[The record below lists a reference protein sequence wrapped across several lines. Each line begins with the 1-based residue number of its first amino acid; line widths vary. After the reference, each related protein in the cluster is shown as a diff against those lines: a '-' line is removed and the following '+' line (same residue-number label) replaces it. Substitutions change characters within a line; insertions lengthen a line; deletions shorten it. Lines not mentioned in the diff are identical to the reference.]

1 MHKKKFLFTFS
12 LLGLLL
18 TSCSGGS
25 PYIGEN
31 GNWWVGDTDT
41 GVNASGLEG
50 EKGDK
55 GDKGDK
61 GEDGVSPEVTIGE
74 NGNWFINGEDTGIK
88 AQGEEGEKGKDGK
101 SVVSIEKTSSDGL
114 VDTYTITYSDNSTST
129 FTVTNG
135 EDGIQ
140 GEKGEDGHT
149 PVITIGE
156 NGNWYVDGTD
166 TGIKAKGEDGKDGA
180 DGTDGQDGKS
190 VVSIEKTLSDGL
202 VDTYTISYSDGS
214 TSTFT
219 VTNGEDGIQGEPGED
234 GRTPIITIGENGNW
248 VIDGVDTGIK
258 AKGEDGADGKDGEDG
273 KSAYEIYIEAHPEY
287 TKTEEEWLD
296 DLVNG
301 ELGNKLTH
309 TVTFDT
315 GCEIEVEP
323 ATVEHGEL
331 IPAPTVPKREGY
343 ELVGWYYEGYAAW
356 MFDIL
361 PCLKDMIL
369 VAQWKVSTHTVT
381 LTDQDGRDF
390 ISGTYE
396 YGDTFDYDFRISRA
410 VNKVIDKILD
420 QNGNEVTLPLTVTED
435 MQLTVYFVESITIT
449 FDTQTD
455 EIIEPMTIDNGIE
468 LEELPIPTRENYYFL
483 GRYYMDEGFETK
495 VEYPFNVR
503 RREDLNLVAK
513 WGAISEIGQ
522 FEYTELDET
531 SVAITN
537 YLPVG
542 GEELVIPDGIDGK
555 KVTELWRDAF
565 VSLNIKTVKLG
576 AYVYF
581 IYDNAFSLC
590 KDIETIVYNKVP
602 YMKQSYMSFYG
613 SNNITNVEALPTFDF
628 STLLSVPH
636 GLTKTINFTIKY
648 DVTTEGNNIA
658 QGAPIN
664 LLFNVKFGRGYKTI
678 RNYSIY
684 NSSIISLD
692 FEEGLTKIEV
702 GAFSDL
708 PLLKTVKFPNS
719 LLEIEPKA
727 FLGCYNFTT
736 IVTGNKQANVTLSSF
751 GDSLVQNVY
760 YMGTDEEFNRFT
772 ENFEQDISQLSL
784 RVYTNVKEN
793 DDCYYYVNGTN
804 AWYLLRKTNKFEK
817 VITIP
822 NEIDG
827 LPVSEVREFAIN
839 GPESY
844 AVYVPKEISLIDS
857 RAVNTYNPTVFYIEN
872 TREIDPFMYYAGLA
886 YDESLIGL
894 SVPLY
899 HIFDVSKDQQLLY
912 ESEDM
917 INLYYEQDKLIT
929 LRYLNNETPDVYIN
943 EVDGL
948 SIGRIASFAFA
959 GLTSYQ
965 SITVGSNVSLIDEYS
980 FIGGS
985 LNLIDLRETSITTLN
1000 NILAEAYVANFYT
1013 PKFVN
1018 EIYENYSFKV
1028 DNFYTYNTLTHF
1040 NVSNPK
1046 MINNLYY
1053 SGTEEEWF
1061 NVMKN
1066 IEEIACSIEYNWVE

>member
-18 TSCSGGS
+18 TSCSGNS

-50 EKGDK
+50 EK

-88 AQGEEGEKGKDGK
+88 AQGEKGEDGK
-101 SVVSIEKTSSDGL
+101 SVVSIEKSSSDGL

-149 PVITIGE
+149 SVITIGE
-156 NGNWYVDGTD
+156 NGNWYVDGVD
-166 TGIKAKGEDGKDGA
+166 TGIKAQGESGKDGN
-180 DGTDGQDGKS
+180 S
-190 VVSIEKTLSDGL
+190 VVSIEKTSSDGL

-234 GRTPIITIGENGNW
+234 GKTPVISIGENGNW

-315 GCEIEVEP
+315 GCDIEVEP
-323 ATVEHGEL
+323 VIVEHGEL
-331 IPAPTVPKREGY
+331 IPTPTVPKREGY
-343 ELVGWYYEGYAAW
+343 ELVGWYYEDYTAW

-361 PCLKDMIL
+361 PCLKDMTL
-369 VAQWKVSTHTVT
+369 VAQWRVSVHSVT
-381 LTDQDGRDF
+381 LTDFEGRDF
-390 ISGTYE
+390 ISGTYQ
-396 YGDTFDYDFRISRA
+396 YGNLFDFDFQGTWA
-410 VNKVIDKILD
+410 GNKVIDKILD
-420 QNGNEVTLPLTVTED
+420 QNGNEVTLPLTVTD
-435 MQLTVYFVESITIT
+435 DLVLTVYYVESITIN

-455 EIIEPMTIDNGIE
+455 EIIDSRTVENGIE

-483 GRYYMDEGFETK
+483 GWYYMDEGVETK
-495 VEYPFNVR
+495 VEYPFSVR

-522 FEYTELDET
+522 FEHTEVDET

-537 YLPVG
+537 YVPVG

-555 KVTELWRDAF
+555 KVTELCRDAF
-565 VSLNIKTVKLG
+565 ASLNIKTVKLG

-581 IYDNAFSLC
+581 IDDNAFNLC
-590 KDIETIVYNKVP
+590 RDIETIIYNKVS

-628 STLLSVPH
+628 NTLLSVPH

-658 QGAPIN
+658 QDAPMN

-684 NSSIISLD
+684 DSNVISLD
-692 FEEGLTKIEV
+692 FEEGLTKIEDY
-702 GAFSDL
+702 AFRNL
-708 PLLKTVKFPNS
+708 PLLRTVKFPNS

-736 IVTGNKQANVTLSSF
+736 IVTDNKQANVTLSSF
-751 GDSLVQNVY
+751 GDSPVQNVY
-760 YMGTDEEFNRFT
+760 YMGTDEEFNKFT
-772 ENFEQDISQLSL
+772 ENFEQDISQLPL

-793 DDCYYYVNGTN
+793 DDCYYYVNDTN

-872 TREIDPFMYYAGLA
+872 SREIDPLMYYAGLA
-886 YDESLIGL
+886 YDENLIGL
-894 SVPLY
+894 SVPVY

-917 INLYYEQDKLIT
+917 INLYYEPEKLIT
-929 LRYLNNETPDVYIN
+929 LRYLNNETPEVYIN
-943 EVDGL
+943 EADGL

-959 GLTSYQ
+959 GLTSNQ
-965 SITVGSNVSLIDEYS
+965 SITVGSNVSLIDEYCFAGS
-980 FIGGS
+980 S

-1000 NILAEAYVANFYT
+1000 NILAETYVFNFYT
-1013 PKFVN
+1013 PKSVN

-1028 DNFYTYNTLTHF
+1028 ENFYTYNTLTSF
-1040 NVSNPK
+1040 SVSNPN

-1061 NVMKN
+1061 NVIKN
-1066 IEEIACSIEYNWVE
+1066 IEEIACNIEYNWVE

>member
-88 AQGEEGEKGKDGK
+88 AQGEEGEDGKDGK
-101 SVVSIEKTSSDGL
+101 SIVSIEKTS
-114 VDTYTITYSDNSTST
+114 
-129 FTVTNG
+129 
-135 EDGIQ
+135 
-140 GEKGEDGHT
+140 
-149 PVITIGE
+149 
-156 NGNWYVDGTD
+156 
-166 TGIKAKGEDGKDGA
+166 
-180 DGTDGQDGKS
+180 
-190 VVSIEKTLSDGL
+190 SDGL

-234 GRTPIITIGENGNW
+234 GKTPVITIGENGNW
-248 VIDGVDTGIK
+248 IIDGEDTGIK
-258 AKGEDGADGKDGEDG
+258 AKGEDGADGQDGKDGEDG

-323 ATVEHGEL
+323 ASVEHGEL

-343 ELVGWYYEGYAAW
+343 ELVGWYYEGYAVW

-361 PCLKDMIL
+361 PCLKDMTL
-369 VAQWKVSTHTVT
+369 VAQWRVSTHTVT

-390 ISGTYE
+390 TTGTYE
-396 YGDTFDYDFRISRA
+396 YGTIFDYDFTYA
-410 VNKVIDKILD
+410 GAGNKVIDKILD
-420 QNGNEVTLPLTVTED
+420 QNGNEVTLPLTITDDLV
-435 MQLTVYFVESITIT
+435 LTVYYVESIMIT
-449 FDTQTD
+449 FDTQTE

-483 GRYYMDEGFETK
+483 GWYYMDEGFETK

-537 YLPVG
+537 YVPVG

-581 IYDNAFSLC
+581 IDDNAFSLC

-602 YMKQSYMSFYG
+602 NIKQSYFSFNG
-613 SNNITNVEALPTFDF
+613 SYNITNIEALPTFDF
-628 STLLSVPH
+628 NTLFN
-636 GLTKTINFTIKY
+636 TTYDCFTRTINYTVKY
-648 DVTTEGNNIA
+648 DISTEGSQICKM
-658 QGAPIN
+658 APESI
-664 LLFNVKFGRGYKTI
+664 LFNVKFGTGYKTI
-678 RNYSIY
+678 RSHTVTMAKILSI
-684 NSSIISLD
+684 D
-692 FEEGLTKIEV
+692 FPEGVTKIETYAV
-702 GAFSDL
+702 SEQSI
-708 PLLKTVKFPNS
+708 LKVVKFPNS
-719 LLEIEPKA
+719 LLEIEDNA
-727 FLGCYNFTT
+727 FIQNTSFNN
-736 IVTGNKQANVTLSSF
+736 IITGNKIANVTLTSF
-751 GDSLVQNVY
+751 GDSPITNIF
-760 YMGTDEEFNRFT
+760 YMGTDEEFAKFT
-772 ENFEQDISQLSL
+772 ENFELDISNLGIK
-784 RVYTNVKEN
+784 VYTNVQEN
-793 DDCYYYVNGTN
+793 EDCYYYANGT
-804 AWYLLRKTNKFEK
+804 AVKYLLRKTDKAEK
-817 VITIP
+817 IITIP
-822 NEIDG
+822 SEIDG
-827 LPVSEVREFAIN
+827 LPVMGIQSFAIN
-839 GPESY
+839 APEAY
-844 AVYVPKEISLIDS
+844 AVYLPSELIDFGDRS
-857 RAVNTYNPTVFYIEN
+857 VNTYNPTMFYMETSEVGIEALYYSWLSY
-872 TREIDPFMYYAGLA
+872 DPIFGDSNVRNYYSFG
-886 YDESLIGL
+886 
-894 SVPLY
+894 
-899 HIFDVSKDQQLLY
+899 VSPDKKLLY
-912 ESEDM
+912 EGNGM
-917 INLYYEQDKLIT
+917 VNLYYKPDKLI
-929 LRYLNNETPDVYIN
+929 LYRYLDDENAYAYIN
-943 EVDGL
+943 DFDGM
-948 SIGRIASFAFA
+948 SISAVGYLAFS
-959 GLTSYQ
+959 GLNFNAD
-965 SITVGSNVSLIDEYS
+965 ITFGENVE
-980 FIGGS
+980 
-985 LNLIDLRETSITTLN
+985 
-1000 NILAEAYVANFYT
+1000 
-1013 PKFVN
+1013 
-1018 EIYENYSFKV
+1018 EIYETAFYNSTFNTLDLRKCNLILLRNLFLNTTV
-1028 DNFYTYNTLTHF
+1028 NNFYAPLIVEDITEEYYFSIENYFAYNSLK
-1040 NVSNPK
+1040 NLAIYDK
-1046 MINNLYY
+1046 YLINNLYY
-1053 SGTEEEWF
+1053 SGNEEEW
-1061 NVMKN
+1061 MN
-1066 IEEIACSIEYNWVE
+1066 ISKFTEDIANNMFYDWVE